1 MRIQRILLILFLFS
15 FNNFLYSLSISFS
28 IDCKVQDSVL
38 FSMEDGKSSRY
49 SKFEGDIGAGD
60 NLILDFK
67 FVLDEYGFYRLN
79 VGSNIGTNYKFA
91 ASLIDGDYDGM
102 FDDNVT
108 FDGTIGDILL
118 GDNYISMDGFK
129 GVVRLNRYY
138 KNDWSLLYEGSMQN
152 SSELK
157 SANCLGV
164 SNKYSEMLQIIK
176 SHHKNDREN

>member
-1 MRIQRILLILFLFS
+1 MQIQRILLFLIIFS

-28 IDCKVQDSVL
+28 INCKVQDSVL
-38 FSMEDGKSSRY
+38 FSMEDGKSTRY
-49 SKFEGDIGAGD
+49 SKFEGDIGTGD

-79 VGSNIGTNYKFA
+79 VGSNIGSNYKFA
-91 ASLIDGDYDGM
+91 ASTIDSEYDQM
-102 FDDNVT
+102 FQDMVT
-108 FDGTIGDILL
+108 FDGTNDIIF

-129 GVVRLNRYY
+129 GVVRLKRYY
-138 KNDWSLLYEGSMQN
+138 KNDWSLLYEGSME
-152 SSELK
+152 SASELK

-176 SHHKNDREN
+176 SHHKNDKEN